1 MTERGKRLLERDG
14 QGWSA
19 VLNHPLQQAARNNI
33 EQLLSGLRACRTEA
47 DLDDFQRALFQQVVD
62 AQTLQAKASRNV
74 KRVRYGRPVPRSPSG
89 DWVID
94 RWVADRVVRQLRS
107 VGDAL
112 AWRMFGF
119 DRRYLLALSRNAGP
133 PGPFVDGID
142 ADGEP
147 RFKAG
152 LERELGV
159 VVDRWNEQRQ
169 FSLLCDLTNSIRIC
183 DVIGFSPTGPRLI
196 EVKSSAAG
204 ERRDQLARAEH
215 AVRVINEGAPLKGRA
230 GGEDV
235 DLIQSTVPLKT
246 LLPEV
251 RSVLDWAAR
260 QPHATV
266 KLKHQI
272 VLSTVSAIPGPLG
285 KNTDALLVEAERREA
300 KSFEKAGLGLPQQHL
315 LVGQRVGA
323 VDLDPGLAP
332 YTIYPFS
339 PWLCARL
346 TTDFLSMKPTMA
358 WDRLAEPFAA
368 RGFEVQPGLG
378 RPETPGAALF
388 AYRDGVTL
396 TVHDDAVQQLLYELH
411 DPDRFVQAAIETRE
425 RFDRRRVRQGSVV
438 VFANE
443 QSVWK

>member
-196 EVKSSAAG
+196 GSNQVRPANGATSSHEPNMLSASSTK
-204 ERRDQLARAEH
+204 ERRLRVGPAGRMLISSRAPC
-215 AVRVINEGAPLKGRA
+215 RSRLSFQRCAPCW
-230 GGEDV
+230 
-235 DLIQSTVPLKT
+235 T
-246 LLPEV
+246 
-251 RSVLDWAAR
+251 
-260 QPHATV
+260 
-266 KLKHQI
+266 
-272 VLSTVSAIPGPLG
+272 GPL
-285 KNTDALLVEAERREA
+285 VSR
-300 KSFEKAGLGLPQQHL
+300 
-315 LVGQRVGA
+315 
-323 VDLDPGLAP
+323 
-332 YTIYPFS
+332 
-339 PWLCARL
+339 
-346 TTDFLSMKPTMA
+346 
-358 WDRLAEPFAA
+358 
-368 RGFEVQPGLG
+368 
-378 RPETPGAALF
+378 TP
-388 AYRDGVTL
+388 
-396 TVHDDAVQQLLYELH
+396 
-411 DPDRFVQAAIETRE
+411 P
-425 RFDRRRVRQGSVV
+425 
-438 VFANE
+438 
-443 QSVWK
+443 